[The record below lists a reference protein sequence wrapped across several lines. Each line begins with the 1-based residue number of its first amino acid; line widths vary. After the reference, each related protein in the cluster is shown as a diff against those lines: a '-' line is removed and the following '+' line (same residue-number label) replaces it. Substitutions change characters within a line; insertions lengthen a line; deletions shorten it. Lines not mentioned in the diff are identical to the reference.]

1 MSKGFVSRK
10 TNKLLIGR
18 NSESWIF
25 LWVFSLSL
33 PWLKQYKV
41 QDSQHFTKLAFTTF
55 RLLLANISLN
65 HLGFPDF
72 YENRQKKKK
81 KKSFTSLASSVLAYI
96 TTSLCY
102 SYFAELSIISP
113 SLGCAEMPTS
123 CGILDDH
130 PSRYYAVCLTSVNGR
145 ELVYSPLTN
154 YWLCGIP
161 YRENSRLC
169 IQPYL
174 CHLLYFVEYY

>member
-33 PWLKQYKV
+33 PWLKRYKV

-81 KKSFTSLASSVLAYI
+81 EKSFTSLASSVLAYI
-96 TTSLCY
+96 TTRVLLLFCWA
-102 SYFAELSIISP
+102 FNN
-113 SLGCAEMPTS
+113 
-123 CGILDDH
+123 
-130 PSRYYAVCLTSVNGR
+130 LTQPGLRRNAN
-145 ELVYSPLTN
+145 LM
-154 YWLCGIP
+154 W
-161 YRENSRLC
+161 NSRWSS
-169 IQPYL
+169 I
-174 CHLLYFVEYY
+174 